1 MFGPASYVTC
11 CFSLKGRGTE
21 AAELIV
27 LPLYS
32 SLPGDQQA
40 RVFEP
45 TPPGARK
52 AVFATN
58 IAETSITL
66 EGVVYVVDCGFC
78 RENQYSAKTGEP
90 QPSADAH
97 RSSMQ

>member
-1 MFGPASYVTC
+1 M
-11 CFSLKGRGTE
+11 KGRGTE

-66 EGVVYVVDCGFC
+66 EGVVYVVTAASAEKTNTVPRQVSNNVHAGGDITQ
-78 RENQYSAKTGEP
+78 REV
-90 QPSADAH
+90 H
-97 RSSMQ
+97 

>member
-1 MFGPASYVTC
+1 M
-11 CFSLKGRGTE
+11 
-21 AAELIV
+21 IV

-66 EGVVYVVDCGFC
+66 EWVVYVVDCGFC
-78 RENQYSAKTGEP
+78 RENQYSAKTGE
-90 QPSADAH
+90 QQRACGRRHHAEGGTLIAG
-97 RSSMQ
+97 

>member
-1 MFGPASYVTC
+1 M
-11 CFSLKGRGTE
+11 
-21 AAELIV
+21 

-32 SLPGDQQA
+32 ALPSDQQA
-40 RVFEP
+40 RVFEK

-52 AVFATN
+52 VVFSTN

-78 RENQYSAKTGEP
+78 KENSYSAKTGESP
-90 QPSADAH
+90 LSNAP
-97 RSSMQ
+97 